1 VRELG
6 LTFILMIVM
15 LIAPARLTL
24 SHQYMKVLKLL
35 LNAVVAWT
43 LGIAAIAA
51 ILYFSNGGSD
61 FTVTDVTGFGVM
73 AIVAS
78 GLLMLVL
85 YLPSLYWLKRRRGS
99 VQRRIDFIL
108 LTGLLCNLP
117 LIILL
122 LALVNRKMVLSE
134 ALGFIVTF
142 LIIGS
147 AFGLGFTLAQQE
159 GN

>member
-1 VRELG
+1 MSDQHPDIPRQEP
-6 LTFILMIVM
+6 
-15 LIAPARLTL
+15 APRGPKQPW
-24 SHQYMKVLKLL
+24 HR
-35 LNAVVAWT
+35 
-43 LGIAAIAA
+43 
-51 ILYFSNGGSD
+51 
-61 FTVTDVTGFGVM
+61 GFGLGSAGFEATKR
-73 AIVAS
+73 AIFL

-85 YLPSLYWLKRRRGS
+85 YLPSLYWLKRRRGG

-134 ALGFIVTF
+134 ALGFILTF

-147 AFGLGFTLAQQE
+147 AFGLGFTLAQRE